1 VARSRSNAS
10 FYVAAQRALLCV
22 LAGHAIGILTSL
34 ACADP
39 QALAATALVSNGDI
53 ERGKV
58 LSESERCQGC
68 HGEEGDSV
76 SPIIPRL
83 SGQHAAYL
91 FKQLQDFKSGARN
104 NDIMSVMAAD
114 IADADLADI
123 AAFYASA
130 QAVPGEPI
138 DSDDVARNI
147 FANGD
152 TSRNIVACAI
162 CHGSDGRGMSR
173 NGITYPS
180 IAGQHRK
187 YLRAQMVRWSLGE
200 RSNSDG
206 GVMND
211 VAKALSGRE
220 MEALSAYISGL

>member
-1 VARSRSNAS
+1 VVKSRSSAS
-10 FYVAAQRALLCV
+10 LYVAVQGALLRV
-22 LAGHAIGILTSL
+22 VIGHAIAFSTSM

-39 QALAATALVSNGDI
+39 QTLSAPAPSYNADI
-53 ERGKV
+53 GRGKV

-68 HGEEGDSV
+68 HGEDGDSV

-83 SGQHAAYL
+83 AGQHAAYL
-91 FKQLQDFKSGARN
+91 FKQLQDFKSGARK

-123 AAFYASA
+123 AVFYASA
-130 QAVPGEPI
+130 PVLPGEQI
-138 DSDDVARNI
+138 DTDNVARNI
-147 FANGD
+147 FVNGD
-152 TSRNIVACAI
+152 ASRNIVACAI
-162 CHGSDGRGMSR
+162 CHGSDGRGLSR
-173 NGITYPS
+173 NGVTYPS

-187 YLRAQMVRWSLGE
+187 YLRAQMVKWSLGE

-206 GVMND
+206 GIMNT